1 MLLLGDIKDH
11 SLRKTLF
18 LEKISMQA
26 LRLSLPFIKSFCWSF
41 RYVPFLWTKFFS
53 RAPVKCF
60 SLYGSN
66 YTDLVVLRN
75 VAFGEIKDHSLRTTL
90 FQEKNSNVS
99 FGIVSTLCKKVF
111 SRAPVKCFS
120 LYGLN
125 NSDSLVFGNATFGE
139 IKNHSLRT
147 RRFQKIFAMNVLGI
161 CLSYLKRYFQEHQW
175 SAFLFMVQITQ
186 IFFSF
191 WECCF

>member
-1 MLLLGDIKDH
+1 M
-11 SLRKTLF
+11 
-18 LEKISMQA
+18 
-26 LRLSLPFIKSFCWSF
+26 
-41 RYVPFLWTKFFS
+41 
-53 RAPVKCF
+53 KCF

-90 FQEKNSNVS
+90 FQEKNFNVS

-161 CLSYLKRYFQEHQW
+161 CLSYLKRYFLEHQ
-175 SAFLFMVQITQ
+175 
-186 IFFSF
+186 
-191 WECCF
+191 

>member
-90 FQEKNSNVS
+90 FQEKNFNVS

-161 CLSYLKRYFQEHQW
+161 CLS
-175 SAFLFMVQITQ
+175 
-186 IFFSF
+186 
-191 WECCF
+191 

>member
-26 LRLSLPFIKSFCWSF
+26 LRLSLPVIKSFCWSF
-41 RYVPFLWTKFFS
+41 RYVPFLWPKFFS

-75 VAFGEIKDHSLRTTL
+75 VAFGEIKDHSLRATL
-90 FQEKNSNVS
+90 FQEKNFNAS

>member
-66 YTDLVVLRN
+66 NTDLVVFRN

-90 FQEKNSNVS
+90 FQDKNFNVS

>member
-1 MLLLGDIKDH
+1 M
-11 SLRKTLF
+11 
-18 LEKISMQA
+18 
-26 LRLSLPFIKSFCWSF
+26 
-41 RYVPFLWTKFFS
+41 
-53 RAPVKCF
+53 KCF

-90 FQEKNSNVS
+90 FQEKNFNVS

-147 RRFQKIFAMNVLGI
+147 RRFQKKFAMNVLGI
-161 CLSYLKRYFQEHQW
+161 CLSYLKRHFQEHQ
-175 SAFLFMVQITQ
+175 
-186 IFFSF
+186 
-191 WECCF
+191 

>member
-1 MLLLGDIKDH
+1 MLVFRNAAFGRYQRSQFKKDAF
-11 SLRKTLF
+11 SGKNF
-18 LEKISMQA
+18 NASFEIV
-26 LRLSLPFIKSFCWSF
+26 LPFIKSFCWSF

-66 YTDLVVLRN
+66 YTDLGGLRS

-90 FQEKNSNVS
+90 FQEKNFNVS

-161 CLSYLKRYFQEHQW
+161 CLS
-175 SAFLFMVQITQ
+175 
-186 IFFSF
+186 
-191 WECCF
+191 

>member
-90 FQEKNSNVS
+90 FQEKNFNVS

-191 WECCF
+191 LECCF

>member
-90 FQEKNSNVS
+90 FQEKNFNVS

>member
-1 MLLLGDIKDH
+1 
-11 SLRKTLF
+11 
-18 LEKISMQA
+18 MQA
-26 LRLSLPFIKSFCWSF
+26 LRLSLPYIKSSCWGF
-41 RYVPFLWTKFFS
+41 RYVPSLWTKLFL

-66 YTDLVVLRN
+66 YTDLVVLKN
-75 VAFGEIKDHSLRTTL
+75 VPFGEIKDHSLRTTL
-90 FQEKNSNVS
+90 FQKKDFNAS
-99 FGIVSTLCKKVF
+99 FGIVSTLCEKVF

-139 IKNHSLRT
+139 IKNHNLKT
-147 RRFQKIFAMNVLGI
+147 RRFQKIFAMKVLGI

-175 SAFLFMVQITQ
+175 SAFLLMVHIIQIL
-186 IFFSF
+186 
-191 WECCF
+191 

>member
-11 SLRKTLF
+11 SFRKTLF

-90 FQEKNSNVS
+90 FQEKNFNVS

>member
-26 LRLSLPFIKSFCWSF
+26 LRLSLPFIKSFCWIF

-90 FQEKNSNVS
+90 FQEKNFNVS